1 LEGIID
7 EYSIDYKIWL
17 DRYNDWRW
25 INSTGVIV
33 SRDTNGSPTLMVGT
47 YKDITTRKE
56 NELMLKNAKNSAE
69 KKVLHKTEFLS
80 NLNHELR
87 TPLTIILGN
96 SESLLY
102 SDVSNELKPFLK
114 TINRAALQLLEL
126 IEEIVDISKI
136 DEDKVKASME
146 WINSRD
152 FFSNIYHYH
161 KDLAKDKGIDFDFRM
176 DSDFPETI
184 KTDPKLMKKICNN
197 LLVNA
202 IKFTKEGS
210 VRFTISV
217 DTEKQLGQIRVK
229 DTGIGIPKEKQQMIF
244 ERFSQADS
252 SSKRRYGGT
261 GLGLSIAKS
270 AADILNAK
278 IQVESEV
285 NQGST
290 FILTFN
296 LNQM

>member
-1 LEGIID
+1 
-7 EYSIDYKIWL
+7 
-17 DRYNDWRW
+17 
-25 INSTGVIV
+25 
-33 SRDTNGSPTLMVGT
+33 
-47 YKDITTRKE
+47 
-56 NELMLKNAKNSAE
+56 
-69 KKVLHKTEFLS
+69 
-80 NLNHELR
+80 
-87 TPLTIILGN
+87 LGN

-136 DEDKVKASME
+136 DEGKVKVSTE

-152 FFSNIYHYH
+152 FFSEIYHYH
-161 KDLAKDKGIDFDFRM
+161 KELAKDKEIGFDLQM
-176 DSDFPETI
+176 DSNFPEMI
-184 KTDPKLMKKICNN
+184 KTDPKLMKKVCNN
-197 LLVNA
+197 LLGNA
-202 IKFTKEGS
+202 IKFTKEGAVTFIVS
-210 VRFTISV
+210 LVS
-217 DTEKQLGQIRVK
+217 EKQKGQIQVK

-290 FILTFN
+290 FTLTFP
-296 LNQM
+296 LNQK

>member
-1 LEGIID
+1 
-7 EYSIDYKIWL
+7 
-17 DRYNDWRW
+17 
-25 INSTGVIV
+25 
-33 SRDTNGSPTLMVGT
+33 
-47 YKDITTRKE
+47 
-56 NELMLKNAKNSAE
+56 
-69 KKVLHKTEFLS
+69 
-80 NLNHELR
+80 
-87 TPLTIILGN
+87 
-96 SESLLY
+96 
-102 SDVSNELKPFLK
+102 
-114 TINRAALQLLEL
+114 
-126 IEEIVDISKI
+126 
-136 DEDKVKASME
+136 
-146 WINSRD
+146 
-152 FFSNIYHYH
+152 
-161 KDLAKDKGIDFDFRM
+161 M